1 MALVADFQ
9 CLHRHRLR
17 PDQCTSN
24 LRLVNVT
31 TPNPVW
37 SAAHDEFH
45 AALVAACDSPWL
57 QRIRKMLFVQS
68 ERYRNTSMTL
78 NPSDRD
84 IADEHRQIAEAALAH
99 NPVAATEAMR
109 RHLELTTNALLET
122 LTIEPS
128 DTVTGSVAQIG

>member
-1 MALVADFQ
+1 M
-9 CLHRHRLR
+9 
-17 PDQCTSN
+17 
-24 LRLVNVT
+24 T